1 MDPILELAAKWGIEA
16 AHYDGLG
23 RHWQVDP
30 SVLARILEAIGAH
43 GKEPRHPE
51 AAAEHVTP
59 AFQGNHTLP
68 RRSWGIAVQLYGIRS
83 HRNWG
88 HGDFTD
94 LANLIDVAAEL
105 GASGIGLNPLHVLF
119 DERAEEASPYFPSSR
134 LFLNP
139 LYIDVE
145 AIPEF
150 PRAALAD
157 FESPVAALRQ
167 CDLVDYAGVAQ
178 CKAKA
183 LTLAFDAFRKLAT
196 QARRRQFDD
205 FKRAREP
212 LLQSFTVFEVLRR
225 RFGKPWWDWPV
236 ELRKPDQSSLRDAL
250 STNEDELDYYA
261 FVQWIADQQLSA
273 CRTKAQDADLPIG
286 LYLDVAVGVR
296 ADGFDAWSNQDFILP
311 SLEIGAPPDQL
322 NTEGQRWG
330 LAGINP
336 LSLIESDCAPFR
348 QVLRASMQYAGAI
361 RIDHILGLKRFYLI
375 PRGVRADQGAYVR
388 FPFEVLLAAAA
399 EESNASRCIVIGED
413 LGTVPPGFQDT
424 LARYGIW
431 SFQVMLF
438 QRAADGGFIA
448 PEHYRESALV
458 TFATHDLPTF
468 AGWLSARDL
477 AVKRDLGLD
486 PGETDQDR
494 ANAREA
500 LGRAMA
506 WRRLP
511 KIDCVSVTRFLADTP
526 SRLLMVS
533 LEDALG
539 VVEQVNLPGT
549 IDEHPNWRR
558 RLVVPLEKLLQA
570 STLRA
575 VGSVMEEAGRASKG
589 RLKGHEPT
597 HFD

>member
-1 MDPILELAAKWGIEA
+1 MDPMLEQAAKWGIEA

-30 SVLARILEAIGAH
+30 SVLARILEAIGAQ
-43 GKEPRHPE
+43 GKEPRHPD
-51 AAAEHVTP
+51 AAAEHVAP
-59 AFQGNHTLP
+59 AFQGRHTLP

-94 LANLIDVAAEL
+94 LANLIDIAAEL
-105 GASGIGLNPLHVLF
+105 GASGIGLNPLHALF
-119 DERAEEASPYFPSSR
+119 DDRAEEASPYFPSSR

-145 AIPEF
+145 AIPEC
-150 PRAALAD
+150 PRAALAE

-167 CDLVDYAGVAQ
+167 RDVVDYAGVAQ
-178 CKAKA
+178 CKTKA
-183 LTLAFDAFRKLAT
+183 LRLAFDAFRTLAT
-196 QARRRQFDD
+196 EARRCQFDD

-212 LLQSFTVFEVLRR
+212 MLQSFIAFEALRR
-225 RFGKPWWDWPV
+225 RFGKPWWEWPV
-236 ELRKPDQSSLRDAL
+236 ELRKPDQSSLHDAL
-250 STNEDELDYYA
+250 STNADELDYHA

-273 CRTKAQDADLPIG
+273 CRTKAQDAGLPIG

-336 LSLIESDCAPFR
+336 LSLVDRDCAPFR

-375 PRGVRADQGAYVR
+375 PRGARADQGAYVR
-388 FPFEVLLAAAA
+388 FPFEALLAAAA

-448 PEHYRESALV
+448 PEHYRENALV

-468 AGWLSARDL
+468 AGWLSGRDL
-477 AVKRDLGLD
+477 AVKRGLGLD
-486 PGETDQDR
+486 PGETDHDR
-494 ANAREA
+494 AAAKEA
-500 LGRAMA
+500 LGRAME
-506 WRRLP
+506 WRGLP
-511 KIDCVSVTRFLADTP
+511 KIDCISVTRFLADTP

-549 IDEHPNWRR
+549 VDEHPNWRR
-558 RLVVPLEKLLQA
+558 RLSVPLEELLQS
-570 STLRA
+570 STLRS
-575 VGSVMEEAGRASKG
+575 VGSVMEAAGRASG
-589 RLKGHEPT
+589 EQAH
-597 HFD
+597 

>member
-68 RRSWGIAVQLYGIRS
+68 QRSWGIAVQLYGIRS

-94 LANLIDVAAEL
+94 LANLIDIAAEL

-134 LFLNP
+134 LCLNP

-183 LTLAFDAFRKLAT
+183 LALAFDAFRKLAT
-196 QARRRQFDD
+196 QARQRQFND
-205 FKRAREP
+205 FKHAREP

-236 ELRKPDQSSLRDAL
+236 RKPDRSSLPDTL
-250 STNEDELDYYA
+250 STDADELDYYA

-273 CRTKAQDADLPIG
+273 CRTKAQDAGLPIG

-296 ADGFDAWSNQDFILP
+296 ADGFDAWCNQDFILP

-336 LSLIESDCAPFR
+336 LSLIESGCAPFR

-375 PRGVRADQGAYVR
+375 PRGARADQGAYVR

-477 AVKRDLGLD
+477 AVKRSLGLY

-511 KIDCVSVTRFLADTP
+511 KIDCLSVTRFLADTP

-539 VVEQVNLPGT
+539 VVEQVNLPGI

-558 RLVVPLEKLLQA
+558 RLAVPLEELLQA

-575 VGSVMEEAGRASKG
+575 VGSVMEAAGRAS
-589 RLKGHEPT
+589 RRQAR
-597 HFD
+597 

>member
-1 MDPILELAAKWGIEA
+1 MNLDLDPILEQAARWGVEA

-43 GKEPRHPE
+43 GKEPRHPD
-51 AAAEHVTP
+51 AAGEHVTP
-59 AFQGNHTLP
+59 AFQGAHTLP
-68 RRSWGIAVQLYGIRS
+68 QRSWGIAVQLYGIRS

-94 LANLIDVAAEL
+94 LANLIDIASAL
-105 GASGIGLNPLHVLF
+105 GASAIGLNPLHALF
-119 DERAEEASPYFPSSR
+119 DERAKEASPYFPSSR

-139 LYIDVE
+139 LYIDIE
-145 AIPEF
+145 AVPEW

-157 FESPVAALRQ
+157 FESSVAALQQRE
-167 CDLVDYAGVAQ
+167 LVDYAGVAQ

-183 LTLAFDAFRKLAT
+183 LRLAFDAFRKLAT
-196 QARRRQFDD
+196 QARRRQFDE
-205 FKRAREP
+205 FKRARGS
-212 LLQSFTVFEVLRR
+212 LLQSFTAFEVLRR
-225 RFGKPWWDWPV
+225 RFGKPWWEWPV
-236 ELRKPDQSSLRDAL
+236 ELRKPDQSSLRAAL
-250 STNEDELDYYA
+250 STDADDLDYYA
-261 FVQWIADQQLSA
+261 FVQWVADQQLSA
-273 CRTKAQDADLPIG
+273 CRTKAQDAGLPIG

-330 LAGINP
+330 LAGVNP

-388 FPFEVLLAAAA
+388 FPFEALLAAAA

-448 PEHYRESALV
+448 QDHYRENALV

-468 AGWLSARDL
+468 AGWLSGHDL
-477 AVKRDLGLD
+477 AVKRGLGLD
-486 PGETDQDR
+486 PGETDHNR
-494 ANAREA
+494 AAAKEA

-506 WRRLP
+506 WRGLP
-511 KIDCVSVTRFLADTP
+511 DVDCLSVTRFVADTP

-539 VVEQVNLPGT
+539 VVDQVNVPGT
-549 IDEHPNWRR
+549 VDEHPNWRR
-558 RLVVPLEKLLQA
+558 RLAVPLEELLQA

-575 VGSVMEEAGRASKG
+575 VAAVMETSGRDSK
-589 RLKGHEPT
+589 RQA
-597 HFD
+597 